1 MRHDTTTLPR
11 PWSASYAAL
20 FVGKQWKG
28 LSLVG
33 VSILMISCK
42 KPSVVKPPPPV
53 VEVREMQLSEVP
65 LSTTLIGQLDSPQNV
80 EIRARVEG
88 IVDQMPF
95 TEGVE
100 IKQGDLLFTLD
111 RKPFIERLA
120 AANGMLAEAE
130 ASLRKYE
137 ADVARLQP
145 LYEKSAIPKQDLDNA
160 KAGVEVGQAGLQSAK
175 ARVETAQLDLSY
187 CEIKAPISGLIG
199 AKMVSM
205 GELVGRGEPTLL
217 ATMSTLDPIWFYSSV
232 SEVEYLKAVENG
244 KTVGREFADLPLT
257 LLLHDGKEHAE
268 KGRFVFIDRAVN
280 AKTGTLRIR
289 AEFPNPAK
297 TLRPG
302 MFARVRVDI
311 GTRKECLQV
320 PERALLE
327 IQGKAFLWSV
337 DAENKCHMQR
347 VKLGEKH
354 GSSQI
359 ILEGV
364 KVGEH
369 IIVEGIQKARDGAPV
384 TAMTAA
390 QLAAAKAAH
399 KLEAQPAH

>member
-1 MRHDTTTLPR
+1 
-11 PWSASYAAL
+11 
-20 FVGKQWKG
+20 
-28 LSLVG
+28 
-33 VSILMISCK
+33 
-42 KPSVVKPPPPV
+42 
-53 VEVREMQLSEVP
+53 
-65 LSTTLIGQLDSPQNV
+65 
-80 EIRARVEG
+80 
-88 IVDQMPF
+88 
-95 TEGVE
+95 
-100 IKQGDLLFTLD
+100 
-111 RKPFIERLA
+111 
-120 AANGMLAEAE
+120 
-130 ASLRKYE
+130 
-137 ADVARLQP
+137 
-145 LYEKSAIPKQDLDNA
+145 
-160 KAGVEVGQAGLQSAK
+160 
-175 ARVETAQLDLSY
+175 
-187 CEIKAPISGLIG
+187 
-199 AKMVSM
+199 
-205 GELVGRGEPTLL
+205 
-217 ATMSTLDPIWFYSSV
+217 MSTLDPIWFYCSV

>member
-1 MRHDTTTLPR
+1 MMPGHAGRNTPQFDFFVSIYLLDGVIPFLSSYSHPRTVIDRIFLQLIRHDTTTLPR

-20 FVGKQWKG
+20 FAGKQWKG
-28 LSLVG
+28 ISLLG

-42 KPSVVKPPPPV
+42 KPSIVKPPPPV

-217 ATMSTLDPIWFYSSV
+217 ATMSTLDPIWF
-232 SEVEYLKAVENG
+232 
-244 KTVGREFADLPLT
+244 
-257 LLLHDGKEHAE
+257 
-268 KGRFVFIDRAVN
+268 
-280 AKTGTLRIR
+280 
-289 AEFPNPAK
+289 
-297 TLRPG
+297 
-302 MFARVRVDI
+302 
-311 GTRKECLQV
+311 
-320 PERALLE
+320 
-327 IQGKAFLWSV
+327 
-337 DAENKCHMQR
+337 
-347 VKLGEKH
+347 
-354 GSSQI
+354 
-359 ILEGV
+359 
-364 KVGEH
+364 
-369 IIVEGIQKARDGAPV
+369 
-384 TAMTAA
+384 
-390 QLAAAKAAH
+390 
-399 KLEAQPAH
+399 